1 MRYSHALTPAG
12 SAELS
17 ATTITRTTS
26 ARTTGAKTK
35 SAETK
40 SAEPKTKATSDETL
54 LGLIV
59 AQDKDAMR
67 LLFARHNVRV
77 YRFALRIVGN
87 EATAEEV
94 VTEVFLDVWRNAGRF
109 EGRSQVATWILGIA
123 RFKALSSRRRRALDE
138 LDEEM
143 VEAIEDTADTP
154 EAAFQKSERSA
165 ILQDCLRQLSPAHR
179 EVVDLIY
186 YHEQSID
193 EVARITGVP
202 ENTVKT
208 RAFHARKKIAEL
220 MAARGL
226 DRVHL

>member
-1 MRYSHALTPAG
+1 MRYSHALTAAG
-12 SAELS
+12 LAKLS
-17 ATTITRTTS
+17 ATKT
-26 ARTTGAKTK
+26 AKT
-35 SAETK
+35 
-40 SAEPKTKATSDETL
+40 TSDETL
-54 LGLIV
+54 LGLIA

-77 YRFALRIVGN
+77 YRFVLRIVGN
-87 EATAEEV
+87 EASAEEL

-109 EGRSQVATWILGIA
+109 EGRSQAATWILGIA
-123 RFKALSSRRRRALDE
+123 RFKALSALRRRTLDE
-138 LDEEM
+138 LDDD
-143 VEAIEDTADTP
+143 VVAAIEDTADTP
-154 EAAFQKSERSA
+154 EAAFQKTERSA

-208 RAFHARKKIAEL
+208 RVFHARKKIAEL

-226 DRVHL
+226 DRACL